1 MKRKKMGIIR
11 KSFIGRHL
19 LINLPILGIGLLFVS
34 ITNNYEAFTGVIT
47 GYLLILIY
55 VIIGFLS
62 FEYSVSKSNEAFL
75 KYYFGGMMIRMFLLL
90 ILIFFLL
97 KNISINKI
105 SLLFSLLIFYVI
117 NLVVELQYVIS
128 RQKRIN

>member
-1 MKRKKMGIIR
+1 MGIIR